1 MKKEYEEEEYKYE
14 YYYIKLYE
22 YSDNFINNIS
32 SIILSL
38 KNEVQ
43 SKLQE
48 IYNRYNE
55 TLINESRKITQINT
69 NNSLGSINIIQDF
82 DEEKKIYSMI

>member
-43 SKLQE
+43 SKL
-48 IYNRYNE
+48 
-55 TLINESRKITQINT
+55 
-69 NNSLGSINIIQDF
+69 
-82 DEEKKIYSMI
+82 

>member
-32 SIILSL
+32 SIILTL

-55 TLINESRKITQINT
+55 TLINESNKITQINT
-69 NNSLGSINIIQDF
+69 NISLDSINIIQDF
-82 DEEKKIYSMI
+82 DK